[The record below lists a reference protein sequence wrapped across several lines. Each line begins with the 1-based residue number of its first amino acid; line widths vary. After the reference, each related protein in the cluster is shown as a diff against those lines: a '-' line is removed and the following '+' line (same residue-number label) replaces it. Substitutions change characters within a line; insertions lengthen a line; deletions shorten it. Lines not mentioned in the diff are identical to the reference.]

1 MRLLIKNVC
10 IFSVTLYLACNNSN
24 TSTPIGE
31 PIKKVWPP
39 ELRFYY
45 RSGGSNNGYLTF
57 HDYVV
62 LENYVNRT
70 YYLNDLVAV
79 ARHYLDTAK
88 GASPIDG
95 VTFVGEAPDTRLPPG
110 MYKTQREHIEYQIVS
125 IAFDSTSTKERNIG
139 SSKKHVG
146 FVALW
151 KDGESAAFSSP
162 SVDSLVKA
170 NPLLDNGN

>member
-1 MRLLIKNVC
+1 MTLLIKSVC
-10 IFSVTLYLACNNSN
+10 IFSVTFCLACNNSN
-24 TSTPIGE
+24 TPIGE
-31 PIKKVWPP
+31 PVKKVWPP

-70 YYLNDLVAV
+70 YHLNDLVAL
-79 ARHYLDTAK
+79 ARDYLDTAQ

-95 VTFVGEAPDTRLPPG
+95 VTFVGEAPDTRLPSG
-110 MYKTQREHIEYQIVS
+110 MYHRQSEHVEYLIVS
-125 IAFDSTSTKERNIG
+125 IAFDSTSTQEKNIG

-151 KDGESAAFSSP
+151 KDGESATFSS
-162 SVDSLVKA
+162 STVDSLVKA
-170 NPLLDNGN
+170 NPLMDNGN